1 MKQLVIVGAGGM
13 GRTFYS
19 NALESVGYGNEFVI
33 KGFINDYPSL
43 GNFKIIQLLLGQL
56 KIMNRWKMMFLYV
69 L

>member
-1 MKQLVIVGAGGM
+1 MKHLVIIGAGGM

-43 GNFKIIQLLLGQL
+43 GNFQNIQLLLGQL